1 MQIDLVHEID
11 HDFHEDDLVV
21 EKCLDQ
27 KYFNEV
33 VSDHEQ

>member
-1 MQIDLVHEID
+1 MQIDLVLETD
-11 HDFHEDDLVV
+11 NDSHEDDLVV

-27 KYFNEV
+27 KSFNEV